1 MSDSEN
7 QFMSLAP
14 EDMVKGGLLDDVDV
28 KIIHA
33 RIKVWDYDPFDMGNG
48 TMGIETLALRLDLK
62 ELESGDESFQ
72 MWSIGDVSQF
82 APVDDGDREGAG
94 IGMTGDRTAF
104 VQTSNF
110 GMLMAS
116 LVDCGVPQSKLKGGR
131 VDVLEGI
138 KMHVIRTAAPK
149 RPGLASSDKD
159 NRDKTILVCS
169 AILPDGLPWDKK
181 GKKASKRAAPKKA
194 TTSTPAAEVS
204 SEINDQA
211 VTMLVAILNQKG
223 GAVPLKNIKAAGL
236 SVLVKEKVT
245 SDAAVR
251 KAILD
256 VATDAEWLAENG
268 FELTDGEV
276 SLQ

>member
-1 MSDSEN
+1 MLDSEN

-14 EDMVKGGLLDDVDV
+14 EDMVKGGLLNDVDV
-28 KIIHA
+28 EIIHA
-33 RIKVWDYDPFDMGNG
+33 QIKVWDYDPLDMGNG
-48 TMGIETLALRLDLK
+48 TMGIETLVLRLDLK

-72 MWSIGDVSQF
+72 MWSIGDVGQF
-82 APVDDGDREGAG
+82 APVDEGDREGAG

-110 GMLMAS
+110 GIFMAS
-116 LVDCGVPQSKLKGGR
+116 LVDCGVQQPKLKSGR

-149 RPGLASSDKD
+149 RRGLAGSDKD
-159 NRDKTILVCS
+159 DRDKTILICS
-169 AILPDGLPWDKK
+169 AIISVPWDKK

-194 TTSTPAAEVS
+194 ATSTPAAEVS

-211 VTMLVAILNQKG
+211 MTMLVAILDQKG
-223 GAVPLKNIKAAGL
+223 GAIPLKNIKAAGL

-251 KAILD
+251 KAILGL
-256 VATDAEWLAENG
+256 ATDAEWLAENG